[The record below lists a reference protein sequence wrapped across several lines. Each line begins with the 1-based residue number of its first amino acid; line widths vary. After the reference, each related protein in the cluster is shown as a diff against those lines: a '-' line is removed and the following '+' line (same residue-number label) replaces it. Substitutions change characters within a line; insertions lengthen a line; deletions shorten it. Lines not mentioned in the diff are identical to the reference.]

1 MFRYSPQNCTMAQ
14 YFSQTFP
21 KPGRN
26 FFTLLCTRDWV
37 DFFCSSQQIL
47 FLHSQFSPQYHS
59 DLGLCR
65 RRRLKEKTEWE
76 EGARV
81 RFMLSPL
88 NFRQLTSAK
97 NNSNGVSAF
106 GFAAAF
112 WVRGWNREKKLTMN
126 RKSSVSP
133 IPIHTHTREKYECH
147 QSIWEA
153 PA

>member
-1 MFRYSPQNCTMAQ
+1 MLDERNTESCKVFRITLKMFCSPTQNCTISHN
-14 YFSQTFP
+14 FSHSFP

-26 FFTLLCTRDWV
+26 VFTLLCTRDWV
-37 DFFCSSQQIL
+37 NFFCSSKQIL
-47 FLHSQFSPQYHS
+47 FLHSKFSPQYHS

-112 WVRGWNREKKLTMN
+112 
-126 RKSSVSP
+126 
-133 IPIHTHTREKYECH
+133 
-147 QSIWEA
+147 
-153 PA
+153 